1 MYREFVEKEK
11 LELAL
16 KHHRLREILE
26 GLGSVAVA
34 FSGGVDS
41 TLLARV
47 AWQVLGD
54 KAVAITVVSP
64 LSPGWELEESREIAK
79 EIGIKQVTLEWGNLE
94 EPFLTNPPDRC
105 YLCKKEIFGNICHKA
120 RQMGFNHVA
129 DGTNADDMKDY
140 RPGIR
145 ALKELGVLSPLKEA
159 GLGKEEIRALSREMG
174 LATWDKPPLACLATR
189 FPYGERIT
197 PERLKRVEEGER
209 LLMDMGFRQ
218 FRVRSHGDIARI
230 EVGSSERARFFDL
243 QLMDKIDAKL
253 KAIGFKYVTLDLKG
267 YRTGS
272 MNEVL
277 EG

>member
-1 MYREFVEKEK
+1 MYREFGEKEK

-16 KHHRLREILE
+16 KHHRLREILG

-47 AWQVLGD
+47 ARQVLGD

-79 EIGIKQVTLEWGNLE
+79 EIGIKQVTLEWDNLE

-159 GLGKEEIRALSREMG
+159 GLGKEEIRELSREMG

-209 LLMDMGFRQ
+209 FLMDMGFRQ

-243 QLMDKIDAKL
+243 QLMDEIDAKL